1 MNPTKPI
8 RRNKA
13 QWQALVD
20 QQQQSQLSATAFC
33 KTQHIGYASFC
44 QWRKRLSQAE
54 GRITPSEPAFIDV
67 SALQSSAAPSNTN
80 HTGWHIV
87 LSLGEG
93 IELQLSHR

>member
-54 GRITPSEPAFIDV
+54 GRITPSERARLHRCLSPSV
-67 SALQSSAAPSNTN
+67 QRCPVQHQSYRLAHCSQS
-80 HTGWHIV
+80 G
-87 LSLGEG
+87 
-93 IELQLSHR
+93 